1 MAASNVDVL
10 AQPVL
15 QPISLPKAV
24 RRAASRNPLGA
35 IAGLLCLLLILL
47 AIFGPSLAPYEP
59 NDVSFTYLGSPSLEH
74 PLGTD
79 NLSRDMLSRIIYGA
93 RNSLGIA
100 FAAIAVST
108 ALGIVLGVSSGY
120 LSGMWD
126 MGVSRIVDIM
136 LAYPALVLVIFLV
149 TIFGREF
156 LTISVAIAVILTP
169 GVIRVV
175 RSATIGVRHLAFVE
189 AAVTIGNSPLRIMFR
204 HILPNVAA
212 PTIVIA
218 SVNIGVAILIEAAI
232 SFLGLGVSSAL
243 NPSWGR
249 MLQETRSAWQL
260 AWWTMMVPG
269 AAISL
274 AVVAFN
280 IFGDALRD
288 WLDPRLRGS
297 R

>member
-1 MAASNVDVL
+1 MAASDIDIL

-15 QPISLPKAV
+15 QPVSLPSAA
-24 RRAASRNPLGA
+24 RRAVTKNPLGA
-35 IAGLLCLLLILL
+35 IAGLVCLLLILL
-47 AIFGPSLAPYEP
+47 AIFGPSIAPYDP
-59 NDVSFTYLGSPSLEH
+59 NDVSFPYLGAPSVDH

-100 FAAIAVST
+100 FTAIALST
-108 ALGIVLGVSSGY
+108 ALGVILGVSTGY
-120 LSGMWD
+120 LAGVWD
-126 MGVSRIVDIM
+126 MSVSRVVDIM

-156 LTISVAIAVILTP
+156 LTIAVAIAVILTP
-169 GVIRVV
+169 GVTRVV

-189 AAVTIGNSPLRIMFR
+189 AAVTVGNSPLRIMFR

-243 NPSWGR
+243 DPSWGR

-260 AWWTMMVPG
+260 AWWTMVVPG

-274 AVVAFN
+274 AVVAYN

>member
-1 MAASNVDVL
+1 
-10 AQPVL
+10 
-15 QPISLPKAV
+15 
-24 RRAASRNPLGA
+24 
-35 IAGLLCLLLILL
+35 
-47 AIFGPSLAPYEP
+47 
-59 NDVSFTYLGSPSLEH
+59 
-74 PLGTD
+74 
-79 NLSRDMLSRIIYGA
+79 MLSRIIYGA

-100 FAAIAVST
+100 FTAIALST
-108 ALGIVLGVSSGY
+108 TFGVVLGVSSGY
-120 LSGMWD
+120 LSGRWD
-126 MGVSRIVDIM
+126 MGVSRVVDIM

-156 LTISVAIAVILTP
+156 LTISAAIALILTP

-189 AAVTIGNSPLRIMFR
+189 AAVSIGNSPLRIMFR

-232 SFLGLGVSSAL
+232 SFLGLGISSAL

-260 AWWTMMVPG
+260 AWWTMVVPG
-269 AAISL
+269 LAISL
-274 AVVAFN
+274 AVVAYN

>member
-1 MAASNVDVL
+1 MATSEIDIL
-10 AQPVL
+10 AQPILRSV
-15 QPISLPKAV
+15 SLPAAA
-24 RRAASRNPLGA
+24 RRAAQRNPLGA
-35 IAGLLCLLLILL
+35 VAGLLCVLLVLL
-47 AIFGPSLAPYEP
+47 AIFGPSLAPYDP
-59 NDVSFTYLGSPSLEH
+59 NDVSFPYLDAPSPAH

-100 FAAIAVST
+100 FTAIALST
-108 ALGIVLGVSSGY
+108 TFGVVLGVSSGY
-120 LSGMWD
+120 LSGRWD
-126 MGVSRIVDIM
+126 MGVSRVVDIM

-156 LTISVAIAVILTP
+156 LTISAAIALILTP

-189 AAVTIGNSPLRIMFR
+189 AAVSIGNSPLRIMFR

-232 SFLGLGVSSAL
+232 SFLGLGISSAL

-260 AWWTMMVPG
+260 AWWTMVVPG
-269 AAISL
+269 LAISL
-274 AVVAFN
+274 AVVAYN

>member
-1 MAASNVDVL
+1 MATSEIDIL
-10 AQPVL
+10 AQPILRPV
-15 QPISLPKAV
+15 SLPAAA
-24 RRAASRNPLGA
+24 RRAAQRNPLGA
-35 IAGLLCLLLILL
+35 VAGLLCVLLVLL
-47 AIFGPSLAPYEP
+47 AIFGPSLAPYDP
-59 NDVSFTYLGSPSLEH
+59 NDVSFPYLDAPSPAH

-100 FAAIAVST
+100 FTAIALST
-108 ALGIVLGVSSGY
+108 TFGVVLGVSSGY
-120 LSGMWD
+120 LSGRWD
-126 MGVSRIVDIM
+126 MGVSRVVDIM

-156 LTISVAIAVILTP
+156 LTISAAIALILTP

-189 AAVTIGNSPLRIMFR
+189 AAVSIGNSPLRIMFR

-232 SFLGLGVSSAL
+232 SFLGLGISSAL

-260 AWWTMMVPG
+260 AWWTMVVPG
-269 AAISL
+269 LAISL
-274 AVVAFN
+274 AVVAYN